1 MSLMFHAPV
10 ITAAVVE
17 KAAMGLFPPV
27 DHARSADGPVDMKTR
42 IRESKR
48 YLHCWSRGRL
58 EWTRVLA
65 LSKNRIGTELSELR
79 SRLTQVENLL
89 ATQSHM
95 STMPSLVST
104 ASVDIPLP
112 LDLNVVTSQ
121 NGQNGMGENQWSPF
135 STLRADLDMN
145 NGPLPAAGPSTARLP
160 LAELSGPRQKRSRVD
175 DRVSPGSPSS
185 QDHMER
191 VERADR
197 LKRAADGRLRHYGPI
212 SIWSQKHSDAGQ
224 FGDSPPPDLVA
235 PPTSWASNL
244 PPELFIDQAT
254 HDLAMERFS
263 AYYAPWCVVADMP
276 GFTADL
282 DLICKDP
289 LAPSRTMVYSPL
301 LHCTSLFLGLCLLHR
316 QPTRETWDLF
326 QHHCLNLLRRECANM
341 TISTLLAINL
351 LSSCM
356 HFDAEVGYLYFGMAV
371 AAVQTVSSRVRN
383 RSRSYVERGEMTS
396 GEQSARD
403 TAMGTL
409 YLQDVLRAVGFG
421 RSPMFPASYAGVL
434 PPIDASMD
442 AEPWLLPSDLVATTN
457 PAIRRLA
464 GLPSTRSTVLHW
476 TARLGVILRAVIDN
490 LSMQQRSD
498 DNSQAV
504 EENAPMTLGKFQEPV
519 QN

>member
-1 MSLMFHAPV
+1 
-10 ITAAVVE
+10 
-17 KAAMGLFPPV
+17 
-27 DHARSADGPVDMKTR
+27 
-42 IRESKR
+42 
-48 YLHCWSRGRL
+48 
-58 EWTRVLA
+58 
-65 LSKNRIGTELSELR
+65 
-79 SRLTQVENLL
+79 
-89 ATQSHM
+89 
-95 STMPSLVST
+95 MPSLVST

-289 LAPSRTMVYSPL
+289 LAPWRTMVYSPL

-498 DNSQAV
+498 DDSQAV
-504 EENAPMTLGKFQEPV
+504 EVQITFGAASIFLLNEVGANLSVGEGRTTVECIDSCLELLRRQATTWSTPDNALEVLLHLKSEWLPSVNEQGDLATGMTNDNHDLLGQLSAKDFEELLSTFDFRF
-519 QN
+519 